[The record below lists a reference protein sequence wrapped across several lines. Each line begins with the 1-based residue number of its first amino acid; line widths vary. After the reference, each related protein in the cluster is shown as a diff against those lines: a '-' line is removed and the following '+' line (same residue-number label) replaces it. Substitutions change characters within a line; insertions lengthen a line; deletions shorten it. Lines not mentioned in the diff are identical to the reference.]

1 MVLDFSVLERWLKIQ
16 LRKKQTY
23 RYREKT
29 YDARENEEGR
39 MDWEFGISRCKVLYR
54 EWINNKILLYRAG
67 NCIQYPIIN
76 HNGK

>member
-29 YDARENEEGR
+29 YDARENEE
-39 MDWEFGISRCKVLYR
+39 
-54 EWINNKILLYRAG
+54 
-67 NCIQYPIIN
+67 
-76 HNGK
+76 